1 VGPPVTELRR
11 VYLDSNVFIAAM
23 ENPGAHSD
31 HAWWIINAVE
41 ESQIVGVTSE
51 ITLAEILVKPI
62 ELGDRDLAA
71 AYEQMIVPSAMFE
84 VLQVRREILIGAAQM
99 RARRSSIRLPDAIH
113 VSTALAS
120 RCSHFVSDDRRL
132 HSIDSL
138 KMLGVNPF
146 TLDDILEDQ

>member
-1 VGPPVTELRR
+1 VGSPVTEPRR

-31 HAWWIINAVE
+31 HAWWIIDAVE
-41 ESQIVGVTSE
+41 QSRIVGVTSE

-71 AYEQMIVPSAMFE
+71 AYEQMIMPSANFE
-84 VLQVRREILIGAAQM
+84 VLQVQREILIGAAHM

-120 RCSHFVSDDRRL
+120 RCSHFVSDDQRL
-132 HSIDSL
+132 HSID
-138 KMLGVNPF
+138 KIRTLGVNPF
-146 TLDDILEDQ
+146 TLDDILADR